1 MSNLFNQ
8 PWTVSEQIVL
18 LTSIIQ
24 STGQDVPAF
33 LVRAMDH
40 GNIQPRWDDVALPAG
55 RTLNACRQMYNL
67 LRSQSRSFP
76 GTGLPGPGFPQ
87 PQLAPYPPEV
97 RAVSESDLPQPTQRP
112 IQPRPPRSTDS
123 PIPPTTNGEGFRILR
138 PFTQPEPP
146 GEKRR
151 KRGRP
156 TKEEA
161 EERDRKLAE
170 AGQTYEPKRR
180 PAKKSRP
187 SETPSSLSEA
197 LATTS
202 PVMQTPRLQQITPKE
217 ETSSG
222 KRRSRRQR
230 DEGES
235 SRQALSRSPG
245 DESGDGRSTDAAQ
258 SPSDRLLARP
268 ERAQP
273 ATSVARDVQ
282 QIPSPHLEPQTGP
295 KQDNPPSGPPS
306 A

>member
-8 PWTVSEQIVL
+8 PWTLSEQIVL
-18 LTSIIQ
+18 LTNIIQ
-24 STGQDVPAF
+24 GAGQDVPAF
-33 LVRAMDH
+33 LVRAMEQS
-40 GNIQPRWDDVALPAG
+40 NIQPRWDDVALPAG
-55 RTLNACRQMYNL
+55 RTPPACRQMYNY
-67 LRSQSRSFP
+67 LRSQYRTFP
-76 GTGLPGPGFPQ
+76 GTGVQGFPQ
-87 PQLAPYPPEV
+87 QPLAPYPEV
-97 RAVSESDLPQPTQRP
+97 RAVSVPESDAPQPTRRA

-123 PIPPTTNGEGFRILR
+123 PIPPTTNGEAFRIFR
-138 PFTQPEPP
+138 PFTQPEPL

-156 TKEEA
+156 TKEEV

-170 AGQTYEPKRR
+170 VGQTYEPKRR
-180 PAKKSRP
+180 PTKKSRP
-187 SETPSSLSEA
+187 SETPGSLSEA

-202 PVMQTPRLQQITPKE
+202 PVMQTPRLQQVTPKE

-235 SRQALSRSPG
+235 SRQALSGSPG

-273 ATSVARDVQ
+273 APSLARDVQ
-282 QIPSPHLEPQTGP
+282 QISSAPLGSQSGGKQT
-295 KQDNPPSGPPS
+295 DPPPGPPS
-306 A
+306 I

>member
-1 MSNLFNQ
+1 MSNLFHQ
-8 PWTVSEQIVL
+8 PWTISEQIVL
-18 LTSIIQ
+18 LTNIIQ

-33 LVRAMDH
+33 LVRAMEN
-40 GNIQPRWDDVALPAG
+40 GNIQPRWDEVALPAG
-55 RTLNACRQMYNL
+55 RTPSACRHMYNF

-76 GTGLPGPGFPQ
+76 GPGHPGFPQ
-87 PQLAPYPPEV
+87 QPLAPYPPEM

-138 PFTQPEPP
+138 PFTHPEPP
-146 GEKRR
+146 GEKRK

-187 SETPSSLSEA
+187 SGTPSSLAEA
-197 LATTS
+197 PATTS
-202 PVMQTPRLQQITPKE
+202 PVMQTPLLQYVGPKE

-230 DEGES
+230 EEGES
-235 SRQALSRSPG
+235 SRQALSRSPA
-245 DESGDGRSTDAAQ
+245 DDSGDGRSTDAAQ

-268 ERAQP
+268 ERAQQ
-273 ATSVARDVQ
+273 AASVARDVQ
-282 QIPSPHLEPQTGP
+282 QVSSPGLEAQREA
-295 KQDNPPSGPPS
+295 KQDNPPFGPSS

>member
-8 PWTVSEQIVL
+8 PWTISEQIVL
-18 LTSIIQ
+18 LTNIIQ
-24 STGQDVPAF
+24 SAGQDVPSF
-33 LVRAMDH
+33 LVRAIEN

-55 RTLNACRQMYNL
+55 RTPNACHQMYNF
-67 LRSQSRSFP
+67 LRSQYRPFP
-76 GTGLPGPGFPQ
+76 TTGVPGFPQ
-87 PQLAPYPPEV
+87 QQLAPHPPEV
-97 RAVSESDLPQPTQRP
+97 RAVSEPDLAPSTQRP

-123 PIPPTTNGEGFRILR
+123 PIPPTTNGEPFRILR
-138 PFTQPEPP
+138 TFIQPEPP

-156 TKEEA
+156 TKEEV

-197 LATTS
+197 VATTS
-202 PVMQTPRLQQITPKE
+202 PFMQTPRLQQLTPRE

-222 KRRSRRQR
+222 KRRSKRQR

-235 SRQALSRSPG
+235 TRPALSRSPG
-245 DESGDGRSTDAAQ
+245 DDSGDGRSTDAAQ

-273 ATSVARDVQ
+273 TTSVARDVQ
-282 QIPSPHLEPQTGP
+282 QISSPHLEPQPGTQ
-295 KQDNPPSGPPS
+295 QDNQPSGPQS